1 MVICKSCLRER
12 TGWRRKSEDVRMP
25 GRKAAEENKKFSEK
39 NFKKVLTRSKKCA
52 RIIEPLKTE
61 RSKAA

>member
-1 MVICKSCLRER
+1 M
-12 TGWRRKSEDVRMP
+12 WHRKSEGVRMP